1 MILRRSSRTDPRFVL
16 GPALALALP
25 IGAGFGACLEAN
37 SVAWA
42 QTPEQLSPADAAAQS
57 STEPSP
63 PSPGMAPPAADQQ
76 DAIKQHDQELDSAL
90 ARQRES
96 VQSQAKL
103 RIEIEA
109 LAQDRRKFN
118 QDLIGT
124 AARVRDVEASIDA
137 TRARLAPLDEQDK
150 LLRKSLNDR
159 RDVIV
164 EILAALQRIGRQPP
178 PALIV
183 RPEDALQAVRTAITL
198 GAVLPEMRAQAN
210 LLAGDLAEL
219 VRVRQQIVNESDRLS
234 SNLHALGRDQL
245 RLALLIDQRQK
256 KEAVAEQ
263 ALNAERQR
271 ATVLAR
277 QVDSVKDLIAKLE
290 AGLNPATRAAHDAA
304 QSIAKDATQPQL
316 AALSDPGR
324 LAPAVAFADMR
335 GHMRL
340 PVNGETIREF
350 GGADGVGGSQKG
362 VSIAARPEAEIT
374 APCDGWVVYAGPF
387 RSYGQLLILN
397 AGGGYHVLLAGMDR
411 ISVDLGQFVLTGEPV
426 AMMGDSSQRAAAVT
440 TGPKQPVLY
449 VEFRKDGTPI
459 DPRPWWATNEGEKVR
474 G

>member
-1 MILRRSSRTDPRFVL
+1 MILRRPSRSDPRFVL
-16 GPALALALP
+16 GWTLALILP
-25 IGAGFGACLEAN
+25 IGADLGVSSMA
-37 SVAWA
+37 SA
-42 QTPEQLSPADAAAQS
+42 QAPAKVLPAGAAATQTAPAAPS
-57 STEPSP
+57 GATENP
-63 PSPGMAPPAADQQ
+63 PS
-76 DAIKQHDQELDSAL
+76 DANKLDALKQHDQDLDAVL

-96 VQSQAKL
+96 VESQAKL
-103 RIEIEA
+103 RVEIEA

-124 AARVRDVEASIDA
+124 AARVRDVEANIDA
-137 TRARLAPLDEQDK
+137 TRARLVPLDEQEK
-150 LLRKSLNDR
+150 QLRKSLSER
-159 RDVIV
+159 RDVII

-183 RPEDALQAVRTAITL
+183 RPEDALQAVRTAIAL
-198 GAVLPEMRAQAN
+198 GAVLPEMRAQADS
-210 LLAGDLAEL
+210 LAGDLAEL
-219 VRVRQQIVNESDRLS
+219 VRVRQQIVDENNRLS
-234 SNLHALGRDQL
+234 GDLHVLGREQL

-256 KEAVAEQ
+256 NEATAEQ
-263 ALNAERQR
+263 ALNTERQR
-271 ATVLAR
+271 AAVLAR
-277 QVDSVKDLIAKLE
+277 QVDSIKDLIAKLE
-290 AGLNPATRAAHDAA
+290 AGLDPATRAAHDDAEA
-304 QSIAKDATQPQL
+304 IAKDATQPQL

-324 LAPAVAFADMR
+324 LTPAVAFADMR

-340 PVNGETIREF
+340 PVNGMPIRDF
-350 GGADGVGGSQKG
+350 GGSDGAGGTQKG
-362 VSIAARPEAEIT
+362 VSIAARPGAEIT

-426 AMMGDSSQRAAAVT
+426 AMMGDASQAAAAVT

-459 DPRPWWATNEGEKVR
+459 DPSPWWATNEGEKVR